1 MKKQITFVVGDDWEG
16 LYVDGKLE
24 AQNNSLG
31 AREVLRAIGLLYDCR
46 VIDDIWLGELTTLP
60 DNLADVVVQDD

>member
-16 LYVDGKLE
+16 LYIDGRLE

-31 AREVLRAIGLLYDCR
+31 AREVLRAIGLFYDYLE
-46 VIDDIWLGELTTLP
+46 VDDDWLDDLTTLP
-60 DNLADVVVQDD
+60 QNLADVVVQND